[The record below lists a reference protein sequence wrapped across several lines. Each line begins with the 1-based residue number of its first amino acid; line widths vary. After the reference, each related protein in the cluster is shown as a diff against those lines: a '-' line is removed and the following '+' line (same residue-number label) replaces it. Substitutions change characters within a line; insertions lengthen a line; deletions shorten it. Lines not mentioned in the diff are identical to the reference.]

1 MATSPSFAATPRI
14 GSVSIPPS
22 GGGGADSSYTAPTA
36 GNVGTVIT
44 GASTGT
50 RIAEIVVKCAASS
63 SLAIVRIFLY
73 DGTTYWL
80 FDEVTIAAATGSN
93 TVQQTRV
100 STSYNNLILPSASW
114 SIRVTTSVSQT
125 THVTA
130 LGADL

>member
-14 GSVSIPPS
+14 GSVSIAT
-22 GGGGADSSYTAPTA
+22 ADSSYTSPT
-36 GNVGTVIT
+36 NFGTLIT

-50 RIAEIVVKCAASS
+50 RIAEVIVKNAATSAA
-63 SLAIVRIFLY
+63 AIVRLFLH
-73 DGTTYWL
+73 DGSTYYL
-80 FDEVTIAAATGSN
+80 FDEYTIAAATGSA

-100 STSYNNLILPSASW
+100 STQYNNLILPSSSW
-114 SIRVTTSVSQT
+114 TLRVTTSVAQA